1 MKKPGSILIE
11 VIASLMILS
20 LTTTF
25 IISASIQNSDT
36 LRERIL
42 LEEANRNVSNLM
54 KEFKYNMSR
63 EEIEALIDNGKIG
76 FKYERDFS
84 KKLID
89 TNVEDLEKGND
100 IEVSKI
106 EESDLGLKLKIHTNI
121 KIENNEM
128 NLDKEFIKSWWM
140 DEI

>member
-1 MKKPGSILIE
+1 MKKQGSILIE

-20 LTTTF
+20 LTATF
-25 IISASIQNSDT
+25 IISASIQNSDI
-36 LRERIL
+36 LKKRIL
-42 LEEANRNVSNLM
+42 LEEANRAVSNLM

-63 EEIEALIDNGKIG
+63 EEIEKLLNNEKIG
-76 FKYERDFS
+76 FKYGRDFS
-84 KKLID
+84 KKLLN

-100 IEVSKI
+100 VEVSKI

-121 KIENNEM
+121 KIENNEI

>member
-1 MKKPGSILIE
+1 MKKQGSILIE

-25 IISASIQNSDT
+25 IVSTSIQNSDI

-42 LEEANRNVSNLM
+42 LEEVNRAVSNFM

-63 EEIEALIDNGKIG
+63 EEIERLLNNGEIA
-76 FKYERDFS
+76 FKYDRDFS
-84 KKLID
+84 KKLIC
-89 TNVEDLEKGND
+89 TNIEDLEKGND

-106 EESDLGLKLKIHTNI
+106 EESDIGLKLKIRTNI
-121 KIENNEM
+121 EMENKEIT
-128 NLDKEFIKSWWM
+128 LEKEFIKSWWM

>member
-1 MKKPGSILIE
+1 MKKQGSILIE

-25 IISASIQNSDT
+25 IISTSIQNSDM

-42 LEEANRNVSNLM
+42 LEEANRDVSNLM

-63 EEIEALIDNGKIG
+63 EEIEMLLNNGEMG

-121 KIENNEM
+121 KIENNEI

>member
-42 LEEANRNVSNLM
+42 LEEANRDVSNLM

-63 EEIEALIDNGKIG
+63 EEIEMLLNNGEIG
-76 FKYERDFS
+76 FKYESGFS

-121 KIENNEM
+121 KIENNDI
-128 NLDKEFIKSWWM
+128 NLEKEFTKSWWM

>member
-42 LEEANRNVSNLM
+42 LEEANRDVSNLM

-63 EEIEALIDNGKIG
+63 EEIEMLLNNGEIG
-76 FKYERDFS
+76 FKYESGFS

-106 EESDLGLKLKIHTNI
+106 EESDLGLKFKIHTNI
-121 KIENNEM
+121 KIENNDI
-128 NLDKEFIKSWWM
+128 NLEKEFTKSWWM

>member
-63 EEIEALIDNGKIG
+63 EEIEALIDNGEIG
-76 FKYERDFS
+76 FNYES
-84 KKLID
+84 KKKKKLID

>member
-42 LEEANRNVSNLM
+42 VEEANRDVSNLM

-63 EEIEALIDNGKIG
+63 EEIDILLNNGEIG
-76 FKYERDFS
+76 FKYERGFS

-89 TNVEDLEKGND
+89 TNVENLEKGND
-100 IEVSKI
+100 IEVSKL

-121 KIENNEM
+121 KIENNEI

>member
-1 MKKPGSILIE
+1 MKKQGSILIE

-25 IISASIQNSDT
+25 IISTSIQNSDI

-42 LEEANRNVSNLM
+42 LEEVNRAVSNFM

-63 EEIEALIDNGKIG
+63 EEIDRLLNNGEITFRYDG
-76 FKYERDFS
+76 DFS
-84 KKLID
+84 KKLIY
-89 TNVEDLEKGND
+89 TNIEDLEKGND

-106 EESDLGLKLKIHTNI
+106 EESDIGLKLKIRTNI
-121 KIENNEM
+121 EIENKEII
-128 NLDKEFIKSWWM
+128 LEKEFIKSWWM

>member
-1 MKKPGSILIE
+1 MKKQGSILIE
-11 VIASLMILS
+11 AMASLMILS
-20 LTTTF
+20 LTATF
-25 IISASIQNSDT
+25 IISASIQNSDI

-42 LEEANRNVSNLM
+42 LEEANRAVSNLM

-63 EEIEALIDNGKIG
+63 EEIEKLLNNNEIA
-76 FKYERDFS
+76 FKYDRDFS
-84 KKLID
+84 KKLMD

-121 KIENNEM
+121 KIENNEI